1 MVIQYVCAA
10 LGAVMAA
17 GIGWWAQE
25 LVRQAEEEFH
35 EEAIVEL
42 QPISNL
48 NEISLVDLGTGTPA
62 QEQLASRLA
71 NARTSV
77 FIAGASTQPVYVLV
91 RDYIPWGVALEVL
104 ANPDLGGRRYLYE
117 YHTRFNAR
125 VRTTDEIKAALITLF
140 VIDGSD
146 AITLREKDNAVVA
159 AGDIDAVKTLLI
171 PNRERWNRAESYS
184 VA

>member
-1 MVIQYVCAA
+1 MILYVCTA
-10 LGAVMAA
+10 LGVMMVGGLA
-17 GIGWWAQE
+17 WWVQG
-25 LVRQAEEEFH
+25 LLRQSGEEFH
-35 EEAIVEL
+35 EEAIEEL
-42 QPISNL
+42 QPISSL
-48 NEISLVDLGTGTPA
+48 SEISLIDLGTGTPA

-71 NARTSV
+71 NARTNV
-77 FIAGASTQPVYVLV
+77 FIAGASTQSVYVLV
-91 RDYIPWGVALEVL
+91 RDYVPWGVTLEIL

-125 VRTTDEIKAALITLF
+125 IRTTDEIKAALITLF

-159 AGDIDAVKTLLI
+159 AGDIDAVKTLLT
-171 PNRERWNRAESYS
+171 PNRERWNRAERYS

>member
-1 MVIQYVCAA
+1 MIQYICAA
-10 LGAVMAA
+10 LVVVMVG
-17 GIGWWAQE
+17 GIAWWVQE
-25 LVRQAEEEFH
+25 LLRQAEEEFH
-35 EEAIVEL
+35 EEAITEL

-48 NEISLVDLGTGTPA
+48 NEINLIDLGTGTPA

-71 NARTSV
+71 NARTSI
-77 FIAGASTQPVYVLV
+77 FIAGALTQPVYVLV
-91 RDYIPWGVALEVL
+91 RDYVPWGVTLEVL

-140 VIDGSD
+140 VVDGLD
-146 AITLREKDNAVVA
+146 AVTLREKDNAVVA

-171 PNRERWNRAESYS
+171 PNRGRWNRAERYS

>member
-1 MVIQYVCAA
+1 MIQYVCAA
-10 LGAVMAA
+10 LGAVMV
-17 GIGWWAQE
+17 GGLVWWIQE
-25 LVRQAEEEFH
+25 LLRQLKEEFH

-48 NEISLVDLGTGTPA
+48 SGINLVDLGTGTPA

-71 NARTSV
+71 NARTSI

-91 RDYIPWGVALEVL
+91 RDYVPWGVTLEIL

-125 VRTTDEIKAALITLF
+125 IRTTDEIKAALITLF
-140 VIDGSD
+140 VVDGSD

-159 AGDIDAVKTLLI
+159 AGDTDTVKTLLI
-171 PNRERWNRAESYS
+171 PNRERWKRAERYS
-184 VA
+184 IA

>member
-1 MVIQYVCAA
+1 MILYVCMA
-10 LGAVMAA
+10 LVTVMAG
-17 GIGWWAQE
+17 GIGWWIQE
-25 LVRQAEEEFH
+25 LLRQSEEEFH
-35 EEAIVEL
+35 EEAIAEL
-42 QPISNL
+42 QPISSL
-48 NEISLVDLGTGTPA
+48 SEINLVDLGTGTPA

-77 FIAGASTQPVYVLV
+77 FIAGASTQPVYMLV
-91 RDYIPWGVALEVL
+91 RDYIPWGVTLEVL
-104 ANPDLGGRRYLYE
+104 ANPNLGGRRYLHE

-159 AGDIDAVKTLLI
+159 AGDDDAVKTLLT
-171 PNRERWNRAESYS
+171 PNRGRWNRAERYS